1 MRKGKRRS
9 FEQRNYVFLKPSRG
23 HLQVVALALHSQQ
36 PALRVQLPQAEPVF
50 GVNAALIERHN
61 GLVLAQL
68 VELEVGALAGL
79 NLHRKSVGNVEKN
92 GWRGGLWLL
101 LGRMRC
107 GRELVGGET
116 GTKLSRVNMT
126 RTRDLSDR
134 MRCLY
139 ALGERA
145 RAVSAGG

>member
-36 PALRVQLPQAEPVF
+36 PALRVQLLQAEPVF

-79 NLHRKSVGNVEKN
+79 NLHRNRLETLKRMVGEGVMVVARQKEVRA
-92 GWRGGLWLL
+92 GACRGRDGHHAVAREHDKDEGL
-101 LGRMRC
+101 
-107 GRELVGGET
+107 
-116 GTKLSRVNMT
+116 
-126 RTRDLSDR
+126 
-134 MRCLY
+134 
-139 ALGERA
+139 ER
-145 RAVSAGG
+145 